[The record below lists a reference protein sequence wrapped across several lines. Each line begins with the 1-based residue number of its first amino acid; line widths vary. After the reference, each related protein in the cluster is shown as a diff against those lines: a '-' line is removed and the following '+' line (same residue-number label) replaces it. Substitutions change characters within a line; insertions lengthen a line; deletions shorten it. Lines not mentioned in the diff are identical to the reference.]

1 MNSPTSALE
10 SESQSNLIY
19 VLRAYKLEIWSPYTE
34 HEEITRNYQNLRK
47 ILSMKAKI
55 KPNPTSPTHKKN
67 NIRGLL
73 QAKKTYPYVL
83 KKEMHP

>member
-19 VLRAYKLEIWSPYTE
+19 VLRAYKLDFWSPYTE
-34 HEEITRNYQNLRK
+34 HEELTRNYQNMRN

-55 KPNPTSPTHKKN
+55 KPNPTSPHTQKK
-67 NIRGLL
+67 
-73 QAKKTYPYVL
+73 P
-83 KKEMHP
+83 